1 MALRKQRGG
10 ATHIQSIFL
19 SFSRSVSCGTLSRIK
34 ASTKPGTKRKG
45 SVRQIAGQR
54 NDKKAVF
61 GEPRETAESG
71 TFI

>member
-1 MALRKQRGG
+1 M
-10 ATHIQSIFL
+10 
-19 SFSRSVSCGTLSRIK
+19 K
-34 ASTKPGTKRKG
+34 ASTKPGTKRKR